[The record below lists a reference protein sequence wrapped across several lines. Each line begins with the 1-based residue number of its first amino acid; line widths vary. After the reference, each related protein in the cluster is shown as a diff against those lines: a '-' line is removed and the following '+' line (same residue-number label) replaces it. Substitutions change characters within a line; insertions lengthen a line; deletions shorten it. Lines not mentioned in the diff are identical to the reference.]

1 MPKKIFI
8 LEISERDS
16 FHAKSCQRLD
26 TNLERKRPFFVP
38 IWVMFLLY
46 MKSLV
51 RMDVNMSKSL
61 RDLFHV
67 RVYME
72 LRACTHDQD

>member
-26 TNLERKRPFFVP
+26 ANLERKRPFFVP

-51 RMDVNMSKSL
+51 RMDVNMSL

-67 RVYME
+67 SLGSILKTFSLYIGVG
-72 LRACTHDQD
+72 